1 MGYYKNTL
9 RYRKTS
15 HSITITKY
23 KSCDGCTEV
32 EIPAV
37 IEGLPV
43 TKIDGWVFSECSL
56 LTKVIIPPSVTE
68 IGPSAFY
75 GCHGLAD
82 EQGFVIVGGVLYD
95 YIGDG
100 GIVAVPEGVYEIGVS
115 AFYQCYSLSR
125 VILPESLRVIRGQA
139 FFECENLKS
148 INIPDGVERIVFWAF
163 KNCYGLAD
171 ADGLVIVGGILFNY

>member
-43 TKIDGWVFSECSL
+43 T
-56 LTKVIIPPSVTE
+56 E
-68 IGPSAFY
+68 IGI
-75 GCHGLAD
+75 
-82 EQGFVIVGGVLYD
+82 E
-95 YIGDG
+95 
-100 GIVAVPEGVYEIGVS
+100 
-115 AFYQCYSLSR
+115 AFYQCQTLTQ
-125 VILPESLRVIRGQA
+125 VILPESLRTIRGRA
-139 FFECENLKS
+139 FFGCENLKS
-148 INIPDGVERIVFWAF
+148 INIPNSVERIVFWAF

-171 ADGLVIVGGILFNY
+171 AEGLVIVGGILYNYIGTKDSIILPDHVTEIEEGAFGDPIKEILNMPKVQCSDGRILTEEDLHNGCKL